1 MNKTILHIL
10 LDLAIEWLLIVAG
23 ITWGIKASILYI
35 IGTIPL
41 FLWSGNKTIRWARVG
56 FDILFSKPRTEATKA
71 YRYAYRERIYPFMP
85 KSIWHYSIVKF
96 NDINLKGDYIF
107 LGEAL
112 FRGGVE
118 LEITYYPRSKYIV
131 AITKR

>member
-1 MNKTILHIL
+1 
-10 LDLAIEWLLIVAG
+10 
-23 ITWGIKASILYI
+23 
-35 IGTIPL
+35 
-41 FLWSGNKTIRWARVG
+41 
-56 FDILFSKPRTEATKA
+56 
-71 YRYAYRERIYPFMP
+71 MP